1 MRVRRFLTLT
11 SCVCVGL
18 LVVPA
23 VWGQYNPV
31 QTYLSGPWGATAVA
45 VADVNGDGKPDIL
58 VGDVAGDKSSSV
70 SVLLGNGDGTFQ
82 VASQLYSTGGHSVTQ
97 VAVADLNGDGR
108 PDVVVSQME
117 GVAVLL
123 GNGDGSFQAPMTYAI
138 DSVSGTSGVAVAD
151 VNRDG
156 RLDLLV
162 AAYCLP
168 GFQDCNHKGAAVVML
183 GNGDGTFGALQAFGT
198 GGSYPASIAV
208 ADVNHDGKLD
218 LVLNNAESA
227 ADNDTGSVAVLLGNG
242 DGTFQVAQDYDMGGF
257 NGGTLAVADLNG
269 DGNPDVA
276 VANACAD
283 ATCETSSVS
292 VLLGRG
298 DGTFQNPKIYT
309 NTGGYAAVA
318 IAIAD
323 VEDIEVAGIPD
334 LIVVNACDNSQE
346 CDQGSVGLLLGEG
359 NGAFLPAYSYDSG
372 GWNATSLAIADVNG
386 DGIPDIFVANALNLC
401 CGNSGVVGVL
411 LSIPPAT
418 KSPTSTSLTSSLDPS
433 LYGQTVVLTATVT
446 SAGAIPT
453 GKVSFTWGNYT
464 IGSARL
470 NAAGVATLTNSKLNA
485 DLYPLVAVYQGDSA
499 HSGSSSAVVSQVV
512 EETTSAARIASSQNP
527 SAAGQAVTFTATIT
541 STSVRPTGPVTFKA
555 GKELLG
561 TAELAGGKA
570 EITTSS
576 LPAGTTTVTVTYAG
590 DSNIDK
596 SSASVKQT
604 VEQ

>member
-1 MRVRRFLTLT
+1 MRARRFLTVT

-18 LVVPA
+18 FVVPA
-23 VWGQYNPV
+23 MWGQYNPV

-82 VASQLYSTGGHSVTQ
+82 AASPLYSTGGHSVTQ

-138 DSVSGTSGVAVAD
+138 DSINGSSGVAVAD

-156 RLDLLV
+156 KLDLMV
-162 AAYCLP
+162 AAES
-168 GFQDCNHKGAAVVML
+168 GVAVVLL
-183 GNGDGTFGALQAFGT
+183 GNGDGTFGAQQAFGT
-198 GGSYPASIAV
+198 AGHYPSSIAV
-208 ADVNHDGKLD
+208 ADVNRDGKLD
-218 LVLNNAESA
+218 LILNNADSA

-242 DGTFQVAQDYDMGGF
+242 DGTFQAAQDYDMGGF

-276 VANACAD
+276 VANACAE
-283 ATCETSSVS
+283 AICATSSVS

-298 DGTFQNPKIYT
+298 DGSFQNPKIYT

-323 VEDIEVAGIPD
+323 VEDLEVAGIPD

-346 CDQGSVGLLLGEG
+346 CDQGTVGLLLGEG

-418 KSPTSTSLTSSLDPS
+418 KDPTSTSLTSSRDPS
-433 LYGQTVVLTATVT
+433 LYGQAVVLTASVT
-446 SAGAIPT
+446 SAGTIPT

-464 IGSARL
+464 IGSAKL
-470 NAAGVATLTNSKLNA
+470 NAAGVATLTNSRLNA
-485 DLYPLVAVYQGDSA
+485 DVYPLVAVYKGDFA
-499 HSGSSSAVVSQVV
+499 HSGSSSPVLSQVV
-512 EETTSAARIASSQNP
+512 EETASAARIVSSQNP
-527 SAAGQAVTFTATIT
+527 SAPGQAVTFTATIT
-541 STSVRPTGPVTFKA
+541 ATSVRPTGPVTFNA
-555 GKELLG
+555 GNELLG
-561 TAELAGGKA
+561 TAQLAGGKA
-570 EITTSS
+570 EITPTS
-576 LPAGTTTVTVTYAG
+576 LPAGITTVTVTYAG
-590 DSNIDK
+590 DSNISK